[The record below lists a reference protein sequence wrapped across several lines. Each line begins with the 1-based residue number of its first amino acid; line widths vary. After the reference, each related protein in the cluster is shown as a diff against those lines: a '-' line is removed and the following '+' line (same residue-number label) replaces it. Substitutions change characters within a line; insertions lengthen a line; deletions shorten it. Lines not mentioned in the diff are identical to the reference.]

1 MRQRFM
7 RAMQMGL
14 VAVLV
19 ATGITVVASP
29 AMADTTCPA
38 SSYICVWTSPNY
50 TGTANKTNVF
60 FSCQNFAGAMDEN
73 ITSLKV
79 SASPAANDWKLYFGY
94 NCTGAFVLYNNGTQI
109 ADLAAGA
116 DNVFS
121 SVIGA

>member
-1 MRQRFM
+1 MLKRFM
-7 RAMQMGL
+7 RVIQMTL
-14 VAVLV
+14 VAALV

-38 SSYICVWTSPNY
+38 SGYICVWTSPNY

-60 FSCQNFAGAMDEN
+60 FTCQNFSGVMDEN

-79 SASPAANDWKLYFGY
+79 SASPAANDWYLFYGY
-94 NCTGAFVLYNNGTQI
+94 NCSGAFLQVNNGTQI
-109 ADLAAGA
+109 ADLAAGS

-121 SVIGA
+121 SVIGV